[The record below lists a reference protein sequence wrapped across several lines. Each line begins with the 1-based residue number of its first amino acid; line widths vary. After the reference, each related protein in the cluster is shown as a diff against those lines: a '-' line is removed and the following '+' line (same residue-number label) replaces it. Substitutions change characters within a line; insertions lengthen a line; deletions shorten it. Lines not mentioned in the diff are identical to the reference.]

1 MKRFIVVKL
10 KLTRKRGR
18 SGGNEGNANGVPI
31 CHVRL
36 LHAQSGGNELRCDV
50 WQSRQPKKASKLP
63 KRGVASRF
71 SRCTLKNVKGASA
84 GN

>member
-18 SGGNEGNANGVPI
+18 SGGNEGNGVPI
-31 CHVRL
+31 CHVRF
-36 LHAQSGGNELRCDV
+36 LHAQSGTNELRCNV
-50 WQSRQPKKASKLP
+50 WESRQPKKASKLP
-63 KRGVASRF
+63 KRGVASRL
-71 SRCTLKNVKGASA
+71 SRCTLKGVKGASA